1 MGWFSYNWLLYS
13 IGLMNVFLVVVMF
26 ANENILMRD
35 RELNEGQD
43 KLEKLIS
50 CTLESDTK

>member
-13 IGLMNVFLVVVMF
+13 IGLMNVFLVIVMF

-35 RELNEGQD
+35 KGLNEGQD
-43 KLEKLIS
+43 KL
-50 CTLESDTK
+50 